1 MIGTLLRQR
10 PIWRPFQ
17 LQGTLQLNNK
27 PKVNPESILAYAFMP
42 FGVRTG
48 APFCRLSGDRFSPVF
63 QPRDRPLRS
72 NAL

>member
-27 PKVNPESILAYAFMP
+27 PKINPESTLAYAFMP
-42 FGVRTG
+42 LRG
-48 APFCRLSGDRFSPVF
+48 ADRCPFLSLIWR
-63 QPRDRPLRS
+63 
-72 NAL
+72 